1 MMQPIDPLSGRLFP
15 TRKDPL
21 RLNWWH
27 VGYTSNG
34 LRAGKK
40 SQDYKALEVPSGRP
54 LQFNFSAWKI
64 FEIPTMY
71 SRAKPPKHVHPKR
84 ILNRIPPPKKI

>member
-1 MMQPIDPLSGRLFP
+1 MWGRKVTLA
-15 TRKDPL
+15 T
-21 RLNWWH
+21 
-27 VGYTSNG
+27 
-34 LRAGKK
+34 
-40 SQDYKALEVPSGRP
+40 ALEQERRARITKPWRYLREDLCNLISVPGK
-54 LQFNFSAWKI
+54 N